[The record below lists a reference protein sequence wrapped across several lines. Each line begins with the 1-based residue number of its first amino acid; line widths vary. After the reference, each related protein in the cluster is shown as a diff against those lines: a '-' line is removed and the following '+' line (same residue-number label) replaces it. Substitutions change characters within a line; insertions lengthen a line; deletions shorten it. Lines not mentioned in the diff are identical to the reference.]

1 VKLALIGYGAMGQ
14 LVANLAAKQGNEVA
28 LTLTSHDADRG
39 VDDLAKALRET
50 DVAID
55 FSVAGAVPKNVE
67 ACARA
72 GVPLV
77 EGTTGWHANAG
88 EVSRIVNEADAALIY
103 GANFSV
109 GVQVFYRIAAQAAEL
124 FRDLDS
130 YDAFIEEAHHKRKRD
145 APSGTAVQLRNIVA
159 EGLGREVPVT
169 STRAGYIPGTHRVG
183 FDSAADTITLG
194 HTARSREGFA
204 AGALLA
210 ARWIVGRKGVFE
222 FSEVFEEIVQPQR
235 HRDTEK

>member
-1 VKLALIGYGAMGQ
+1 MKLVLIGSGAMGQ
-14 LVANLAAKQGNEVA
+14 LVAKLAGEHGAEIVS
-28 LTLTSHDADRG
+28 TLTSRDATRS
-39 VDDLAKALRET
+39 VDDLIEELRGK

-67 ACARA
+67 VCALA

-77 EGTTGWHANAG
+77 EGTTGWHANLD
-88 EVSRIVNEADAALIY
+88 EIKRIVGHSQSALIY

-109 GVQVFYRIAAQAAEL
+109 GVQVFYRIAARAAEL

-145 APSGTAVQLRNIVA
+145 APSGTALKLGEIVA
-159 EGLGREVPVT
+159 EHLGREVPIA

-183 FDSAADTITLG
+183 FDSSADQITLE
-194 HTARSREGFA
+194 HVARGREGFA
-204 AGALLA
+204 TGALLA
-210 ARWIVGRKGVFE
+210 AHWVVGRKGVYE
-222 FSEVFEEIVQPQR
+222 FSEVFGEIVRTNAP
-235 HRDTEK
+235 